1 MKNKTTAALLAI
13 FLGGVGV
20 HKFYL
25 GRAGSGVAYLLFCWT
40 LIPLILGLIQGIN
53 LLSMSEEQFNRQYN

>member
-13 FLGGVGV
+13 FLGGFGV

-25 GRAGSGVAYLLFCWT
+25 GRAGTGIAYLLCCV
-40 LIPLILGLIQGIN
+40 LIVPFVLGFIDGIN
-53 LLSMSEEQFNRQYN
+53 LLSMNEKQFDRQYN